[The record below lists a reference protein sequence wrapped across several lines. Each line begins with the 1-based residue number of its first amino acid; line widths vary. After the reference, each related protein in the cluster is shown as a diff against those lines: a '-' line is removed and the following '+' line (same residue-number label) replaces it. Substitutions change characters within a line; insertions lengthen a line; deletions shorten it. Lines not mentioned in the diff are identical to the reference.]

1 MRREKKYLLENVNIM
16 PGSYKK
22 FLATYY
28 PDANV
33 RKLYLQDM
41 GVVFGDN
48 SFVNIGFM
56 KVPNIYSEYKVLIG
70 NNVSI
75 APNVMCICEANANN
89 GEYINQFLYIQN
101 KATSKGNIIIE
112 DEVWIGANVTI
123 LPGIKIGKCA
133 VIGAG
138 SVVTKDVEAF
148 GVYVGAPAKK
158 IRDIRDT
165 E

>member
-1 MRREKKYLLENVNIM
+1 MKREKKYLLENVNIM

-56 KVPNIYSEYKVLIG
+56 KVPNVYSEYKVLIG

-75 APNVMCICEANANN
+75 APNVVCICEANANN
-89 GEYINQFLYIQN
+89 GEYNAHQH
-101 KATSKGNIIIE
+101 
-112 DEVWIGANVTI
+112 
-123 LPGIKIGKCA
+123 
-133 VIGAG
+133 
-138 SVVTKDVEAF
+138 
-148 GVYVGAPAKK
+148 
-158 IRDIRDT
+158 
-165 E
+165 